1 MMDVAFHW
9 LAAALQ
15 AEARP
20 AVDAPA
26 LVERLSLPGQRRV
39 LIRPVEP
46 HDADAEQAFVG
57 GLSLASRH
65 KRFHV
70 GLRQL
75 SPSMLRQMTEIDH
88 QDHVALV
95 AEVLADGPDP
105 VLPPPRIVADARY
118 VRLREQPHEAEFAIA
133 VADDWQSLGL
143 GRTLMDRLA
152 RHARRQG
159 IRALVGDVLPENRR
173 MLVLM
178 RGLGAT
184 TRPHPD
190 GPQMVQ
196 IVYELSTG

>member
-1 MMDVAFHW
+1 MDVAFHW
-9 LAAALQ
+9 LAATLQ

-20 AVDAPA
+20 VDTASA
-26 LVERLSLPGQRRV
+26 LVERLGLPGQRRV
-39 LIRPVEP
+39 LLRPIGP
-46 HDADAEQAFVG
+46 QDAEAEQAFVG
-57 GLSLASRH
+57 GLSLATRH

-75 SPSMLRQMTEIDH
+75 SPTMLRQMTEIDH
-88 QDHVALV
+88 RDHVALV

-105 VLPPPRIVADARY
+105 VLPPPRIVADARF
-118 VRLREQPHEAEFAIA
+118 VRLRERPDEAEFAIA

-152 RHARRQG
+152 RHASRQG

-178 RGLGAT
+178 RGLGAS

-196 IVYELSTG
+196 IVYELTGG